1 MPPKGPIMPSMQGA
15 PAPASDAPSR
25 ATEHPHMPFYDG
37 VLHASAADLV
47 AWWAVAPDLDEPRS
61 GRVRG
66 VDEFVRW
73 ALETRRWLTD
83 ADAVVRPVYALV
95 TPTRTVEEVAID
107 LTPDGERPQLPV
119 ALGPERGERGL
130 TAIRIYHSMWPLVP
144 GHEVPGPLL

>member
-1 MPPKGPIMPSMQGA
+1 MPQKGPNMPSMQGA

-25 ATEHPHMPFYDG
+25 ATEHPHVPFYDG
-37 VLHASAADLV
+37 VLHASADDLV

-83 ADAVVRPVYALV
+83 ADAVIRPHHAAPPPRPVEGV
-95 TPTRTVEEVAID
+95 PID
-107 LTPDGERPQLPV
+107 LTLDGERRELPV
-119 ALGPERGERGL
+119 ALVAERGESGL
-130 TAIRIYHSMWPLVP
+130 RAIRIYHSM
-144 GHEVPGPLL
+144 